1 MFFTILKYTPDMSV
15 FNSIKKVFKKREISH
30 FPNDLDSLWMP
41 FSANKHFKKNPRL
54 ISRAKGMYYYTP
66 SGEQILDGVAGLWC
80 CNAGHNREEIVN
92 AIKNQAEELDF
103 APAFNM
109 GHPKSFELSSKL
121 TQIAPEGFNHVFFGN
136 SGSEA
141 VESALKIALSY
152 WREKG
157 QDSKKIL
164 IGRKRGYHGTNFG
177 GVSVGGIEKNRNQF
191 GKFLPDVYHLSDTHN
206 LEKNAYSKGQPS
218 WGAELTNE
226 LIEYIKENGSENI
239 AAVIVEPVAGS
250 TGVLIPPKNYLNN
263 LKKICVDN
271 NILLIFD
278 EVITGFGRLGKAF
291 ASDYFEI
298 TPDLIC
304 VAKGINS
311 GTVPMGAV
319 LVQDEIYNAFMNKDE
334 KSIDLFHG
342 YTYSAHPLACAAA
355 LAALKLY
362 DDENLFERAN
372 DLAEYWED
380 AIHSLKGIRNIIDI
394 RNLGLIGAIELEPM
408 DGKPTQRAYNVL
420 CEAFNNQKTLLRVTG
435 DIIALSPPLII
446 EKNQIDQLVDNL
458 KTTLQQT
465 E

>member
-1 MFFTILKYTPDMSV
+1 MSV
-15 FNSIKKVFKKREISH
+15 FSSIKKVFKSSQSGN
-30 FPNDLDSLWMP
+30 FPNDLESLWMP

-66 SGEQILDGVAGLWC
+66 SGDKILDGVAGLWC
-80 CNAGHNREEIVN
+80 CNAGHSRDPIVE
-92 AIKNQAEELDF
+92 AIKKQAEELDF

-121 TQIAPEGFNHVFFGN
+121 SQIAPKGFNHVFFGN

-152 WREKG
+152 WREEG
-157 QDSKKIL
+157 QESKKIL
-164 IGRKRGYHGTNFG
+164 IGRNRGYHGTNFG
-177 GVSVGGIEKNRNQF
+177 GISVGGIEKNRTQF
-191 GKFLPDVYHLSDTHN
+191 NKFLPEVYHLSDTHN
-206 LEKNAYSKGQPS
+206 LEKNAYSKGQPN
-218 WGAELTNE
+218 WGEDLADELN
-226 LIEYIKENGSENI
+226 LMVQKYGSENI

-250 TGVLIPPKNYLNN
+250 TGVLIPPKNYLNK
-263 LKKICVDN
+263 LKKICVEN

-291 ASDYFEI
+291 ASEYFEI

-319 LVQDEIYNAFMNKDE
+319 LVQDKIYNAFMNKEE

-342 YTYSAHPLACAAA
+342 YTYSAHPLACAAS

-362 DDENLFERAN
+362 EDENLFERAN
-372 DLAEYWED
+372 ELSKYWED
-380 AIHSLKGIRNIIDI
+380 AVHSLKGTRNIIDI
-394 RNLGLIGAIELEPM
+394 RNLGLIGAVELEPIV
-408 DGKPTQRAYNVL
+408 GKPTRRAYNVL

-446 EKNQIDQLVDNL
+446 SKNEIDQLIENL
-458 KTTLQQT
+458 KTTLEKT

>member
-1 MFFTILKYTPDMSV
+1 MAGDVKISCH
-15 FNSIKKVFKKREISH
+15 KV
-30 FPNDLDSLWMP
+30 
-41 FSANKHFKKNPRL
+41 
-54 ISRAKGMYYYTP
+54 
-66 SGEQILDGVAGLWC
+66 
-80 CNAGHNREEIVN
+80 
-92 AIKNQAEELDF
+92 
-103 APAFNM
+103 
-109 GHPKSFELSSKL
+109 
-121 TQIAPEGFNHVFFGN
+121 
-136 SGSEA
+136 
-141 VESALKIALSY
+141 
-152 WREKG
+152 
-157 QDSKKIL
+157 
-164 IGRKRGYHGTNFG
+164 
-177 GVSVGGIEKNRNQF
+177 
-191 GKFLPDVYHLSDTHN
+191 
-206 LEKNAYSKGQPS
+206 
-218 WGAELTNE
+218 
-226 LIEYIKENGSENI
+226 
-239 AAVIVEPVAGS
+239 
-250 TGVLIPPKNYLNN
+250 VL
-263 LKKICVDN
+263 C
-271 NILLIFD
+271 
-278 EVITGFGRLGKAF
+278 A

-446 EKNQIDQLVDNL
+446 EKNQIDQLVDNI